1 MEVNRLL
8 GDELSYELYIRGL
21 STEGNVC
28 DKRSVL
34 RGALRCEKSGY
45 VTLPNISNLDPE
57 RELTICDNKLIEL
70 SDEVNKFDI
79 QNRHNDYK
87 RINSRLVYITSRI
100 GRITCNDLQR
110 DIQSRLQARC
120 MQVIDLLN
128 EVYEN
133 SLNFEIVHLPEGH
146 GANSILDEPNCL
158 LPEISRDRLTSQ
170 HANALIDLDDAFENQ
185 NNVSRDTRVSFA
197 KESYARGDQE
207 DMING
212 SLGSHPIDNFSKLCN
227 FGNSTVDL
235 DTRFRKLSFSP
246 LMGGNNNHLRGNPMF
261 TGIPKEQIF
270 RSVPEIFV
278 GEALHWFR
286 VNRFDSWDDLIG
298 QLKEQFLPY
307 DYDDKIRKEI
317 ERPRIIEE
325 TELQEELF
333 QPPPK
338 NYDQLMEPD
347 LAYRGLSLSRSCHSR
362 AQVAEVSTIPSPVG
376 LAAADLATSTRTE
389 IRCWNCG
396 NAEPS
401 LIGNC
406 VLANGQSCDV
416 LGVLT
421 VPVSLE
427 GQVKVVELLVVPSLP
442 QTLILGADFI
452 SNQNITANLARREWY
467 FDGDQNICALGGI
480 KTFEHLSCEQK
491 ARSEALQDVFKDV
504 RDRLKAAYER
514 SRKYY
519 NLRHRDEQ
527 FQLRQKVWRRNYV
540 ISDASKN
547 FTAKLAPKFTGP
559 LTVIDILSPWSYRL
573 ADNTGKDCGVW
584 HARDLKSHPPDEGSC
599 PSFVG
604 AWCELSPPEACE
616 RDVA

>member
-21 STEGNVC
+21 PTEGNVC

-45 VTLPNISNLDPE
+45 VTLPNIGNLDPE

-87 RINSRLVYITSRI
+87 RINSRLVHITSRI

-170 HANALIDLDDAFENQ
+170 HANALIDLGDAFENQ
-185 NNVSRDTRVSFA
+185 NNVSCQSNGNNCTNSRVEGRDTRVSFA

-246 LMGGNNNHLRGNPMF
+246 LMGGNNNHLRLPHSSTTNFSDTFRHFEVNRLNLKFDGRTSVTSF
-261 TGIPKEQIF
+261 IERVEEIRCSRGIPKEQIF

-317 ERPRIIEE
+317 ERRTQGGKEKVVTYVVAMENLYNKLLDKPLEEVRVRKIKRGLRPYIYSRIVLHPTPSIKELVRVARIIEE

-347 LAYRGLSLSRSCHSR
+347 LAYRGLSLSRSS
-362 AQVAEVSTIPSPVG
+362 
-376 LAAADLATSTRTE
+376 
-389 IRCWNCG
+389 
-396 NAEPS
+396 
-401 LIGNC
+401 
-406 VLANGQSCDV
+406 
-416 LGVLT
+416 
-421 VPVSLE
+421 
-427 GQVKVVELLVVPSLP
+427 
-442 QTLILGADFI
+442 
-452 SNQNITANLARREWY
+452 
-467 FDGDQNICALGGI
+467 
-480 KTFEHLSCEQK
+480 
-491 ARSEALQDVFKDV
+491 RSEALQDVFKDV
-504 RDRLKAAYER
+504 RGKLKAAYER

-519 NLRHRDEQ
+519 NLRHRDER
-527 FQLRQKVWRRNYV
+527 FQLRQEVWRRNYV